1 MAADSSLYF
10 CMGTIFCR
18 RIGVKKVDHVV
29 FLVMRYGI
37 VYAAFTT
44 EKAAKK
50 DIKLRLNLE
59 EFEVIPIN
67 VWR

>member
-1 MAADSSLYF
+1 M
-10 CMGTIFCR
+10 
-18 RIGVKKVDHVV
+18 KKVDHVV
-29 FLVMRYGI
+29 FLVMLTAYHI

-50 DIKLRLNLE
+50 DIKLRLNPE
-59 EFEVIPIN
+59 EYEVIPIN

>member
-1 MAADSSLYF
+1 
-10 CMGTIFCR
+10 
-18 RIGVKKVDHVV
+18 VKKVDHVV

-37 VYAAFTT
+37 VYATFTT